1 MSDEP
6 NATVRGNLREVAFV
20 FLKLGATA
28 FGGPAAHIALMDEE
42 FVKRRGWIG
51 RDEFVDLVGATNL
64 IPGPNST
71 EVAMHIGHRRAGGA
85 GLVVAG
91 IGFILPAA
99 LIVLTLAWIYTRY
112 GSLPEADGI
121 FRGVKPVVIAVVAQ
135 ALWGFLRTAV
145 RTAVQAAIAV
155 AGAAAVL
162 LGVHELLVLAAGG
175 AAAIAIASA
184 RGPGNAG
191 PVARAS
197 AGIGALLPLAAV
209 ASPFTLPALFL
220 FFLKVGSV
228 LFGSGYVLLAFLR
241 ADLVERWG
249 WLTESQLLDAVAIG
263 QLTPGPVFTAATF
276 IGYLLG
282 GAPGALVATVGIFL
296 PAFFLVALSGP
307 LIPRLR
313 RSPTMGAFL
322 DGVNATA
329 LALMGV
335 VLLQLT
341 RSALVDPLAVALAV
355 VSLVLLVR
363 FRVSSAW
370 LLAGGALAGFLSTI
384 RP

>member
-1 MSDEP
+1 MNDDP
-6 NATVRGNLREVAFV
+6 HAAPRGTLREVASV

-42 FVKRRGWIG
+42 FVKRRRWMG
-51 RDEFVDLVGATNL
+51 REEFIDLVGATNL

-91 IGFILPAA
+91 VGFILPAA
-99 LIVLTLAWIYTRY
+99 LIVMLLAWIYMRF
-112 GSLPEADGI
+112 GALPEADGI
-121 FRGVKPVVIAVVAQ
+121 LRGVKPVVIAVVAQ

-145 RTAVQAAIAV
+145 RTVAQAAIAV

-175 AAAIAIASA
+175 AAAVALASG
-184 RGPGNAG
+184 RGRGAAG
-191 PVARAS
+191 PVARVS
-197 AGIGALLPLAAV
+197 AGIGALLPIAV
-209 ASPFTLPALFL
+209 AATPFTLPALFL

-249 WLTESQLLDAVAIG
+249 WLTEGQLLDAVAIG

-282 GAPGALVATVGIFL
+282 GAPGAIVATVGIFL
-296 PAFFLVALSGP
+296 PAFVFVALSGP
-307 LIPRLR
+307 LIPRIR
-313 RSPTMGAFL
+313 RSRTAGAFL

-335 VLLQLT
+335 VLFQLT
-341 RSALVDPLAVALAV
+341 RSALVDLITVGLAAL
-355 VSLVLLVR
+355 SLVLLIR
-363 FRVSSAW
+363 FRVPSVW
-370 LLAGGALAGFLSTI
+370 LLAGGAAVGFLSTI